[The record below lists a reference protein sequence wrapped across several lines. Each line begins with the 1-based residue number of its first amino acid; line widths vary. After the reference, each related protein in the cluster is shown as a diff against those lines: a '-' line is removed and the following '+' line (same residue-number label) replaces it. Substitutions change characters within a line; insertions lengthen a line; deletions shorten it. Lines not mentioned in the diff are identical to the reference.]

1 MCGTESMSKHYRGV
15 QRYKITKYADLN
27 PLLGNN
33 WHFRGINPNGDF
45 CYVILSTLEYYL
57 HKREPLKE
65 YFPSNGSKDFILKPR
80 DLGYMLVFIFVRGD
94 GTREE
99 FGNNSDI
106 FQ

>member
-1 MCGTESMSKHYRGV
+1 MD
-15 QRYKITKYADLN
+15 KI
-27 PLLGNN
+27 GI
-33 WHFRGINPNGDF
+33 RGINPKGDF

-65 YFPSNGSKDFILKPR
+65 YFPSDGSDEFNLKVR
-80 DLGYMLVFIFVRGD
+80 DLGYMLVLVFVRGD

-106 FQ
+106 F